1 MERSPALRLAALFA
15 LLCLLAIVPRPVAA
29 QVGTCPDPIT
39 DDYGNTYYLP
49 GSQPQNTAF
58 CLGSDHQILS
68 GPSFACGAAI
78 WKPAGLFELTPN
90 HEFYIATPTYASTD
104 GEARISFTVQ
114 AWIESNIWGETIS
127 DYARNWQYEIT
138 SFRADGTQV
147 DTGFFSVGPS
157 WELRVV
163 PGLGSEGLA
172 IFNQT
177 SAIVTTAVGGY
188 TRIRVNSYD
197 GLLPP
202 NSGLNVAH
210 AGVKQIPLSFT
221 MSNPCPY
228 PGQVPPPATVIPT
241 ATPTGTPTGTIEPTS
256 TPENTPTPSQTP
268 TGTIEPTNTAT
279 STPTPLP
286 TGPGVTAVPTSTPTP
301 YSSLPQ
307 TPQPTYT
314 PYPAPTI
321 KNPNF
326 GTPKPPNIPT
336 FNATVPTFPTI
347 ASTPPS
353 LATLPSLVFPTVAIS
368 STWNATN
375 TSMISRTESLSV
387 TLALT
392 PDATRQAGIISATIW
407 LTNTS
412 EMATG
417 WISATGESTAWIT
430 GNGISG
436 TTPISSAI
444 LIGQTV
450 AAPISAVRGLQL
462 YMPNL
467 WPFILAL
474 LLLLAWVVLNLLA
487 KFALGVFSVIYKLV
501 DTLIRWIIPGLG

>member
-1 MERSPALRLAALFA
+1 MARNSTYLIA
-15 LLCLLAIVPRPVAA
+15 VAVFICVQITSTASA

-58 CLGSDHQILS
+58 CLSSETQILS

-104 GEARISFTVQ
+104 GEARVSFTVQ

-157 WELRVV
+157 WELRSV

-177 SAIVTTAVGGY
+177 SAIITTAVGGY
-188 TRIRVNSYD
+188 TRVRVNSYD

-202 NSGLNVAH
+202 QSGLNVAH
-210 AGVKQIPLSFT
+210 AGIKQIPLSFT

-228 PGQVPPPATVIPT
+228 PGTAPAT
-241 ATPTGTPTGTIEPTS
+241 ATPPPTNTPDPSATEEPTPTQTN
-256 TPENTPTPSQTP
+256 TPENTPTPTQTP
-268 TGTIEPTNTAT
+268 TGTIIPTNTPT

-286 TGPGVTAVPTSTPTP
+286 TGPGVTAIPTSTPTP

-321 KNPNF
+321 KVPNLA
-326 GTPKPPNIPT
+326 TPRPPNLPPINVSPPTWPT
-336 FNATVPTFPTI
+336 FSAGPPT
-347 ASTPPS
+347 
-353 LATLPSLVFPTVAIS
+353 LATLPPLILPTVAIS
-368 STWNATN
+368 ATWNTTN
-375 TSMISRTESLSV
+375 TSMISRTESLSI

-392 PDATRQAGIISATIW
+392 PDATRQAALISATQW
-407 LTNTS
+407 LSDAELITTEWTS
-412 EMATG
+412 TTG
-417 WISATGESTAWIT
+417 HTVAWISGEGVTGTT
-430 GNGISG
+430 GISVATSMAQNISQPIK
-436 TTPISSAI
+436 TTRA
-444 LIGQTV
+444 
-450 AAPISAVRGLQL
+450 LQV

-467 WPFILAL
+467 WPFIVAL
-474 LLLLAWVVLNLLA
+474 ILMLVWIVLNLLA
-487 KFALGVFSVIYKLV
+487 KFAIALFSVLYKV
-501 DTLIRWIIPGLG
+501 IDTLIRWFIPTLG